1 MPRKDL
7 KSKTEATAQS
17 RSTEAE
23 ARVEAMGE
31 RRGQP
36 AQNRECPRATC
47 MTRTQPEQSEQSMPK
62 HCRQRRLCQR
72 PANAEEATKQDGSSG
87 QGCDQKLSSEAL
99 SEYRTASPMQLRK
112 LRS

>member
-47 MTRTQPEQSEQSMPK
+47 DDDAPSLSKVSKACQSTAGNVGCVSALPMPRK
-62 HCRQRRLCQR
+62 PLSKTAARAR
-72 PANAEEATKQDGSSG
+72 AVTKS
-87 QGCDQKLSSEAL
+87 
-99 SEYRTASPMQLRK
+99 
-112 LRS
+112 